1 MVVDDSRVIRNAASK
16 MLGREFDVVT
26 ADDGAEAWEMLEYD
40 TSIQVVFTDLTMPRL
55 NGYELLR
62 NIRTAADIGIQNL
75 PVIIVTGVEDD
86 EVARVRALELGAT
99 DFITK
104 PFTTIDL
111 VARARAH
118 ANYQR
123 VTQQLRAQTTLD
135 PLTGL
140 ANKAGFLDR
149 LQQDMAYA
157 RRHEQTLALVRLEI
171 EDFRALFLKHGKDS
185 AERLLLHVSQ
195 LLRAHVRREDT
206 AGRIG
211 LGGFA
216 LSLPAGEQQGV
227 EGMVSRLRAEVAEQS
242 PDIVG
247 EPIRLSAAVHRPQV
261 ELGPSAQDA
270 LDQCQA
276 KLEAARDTGVHPPAT
291 EATATPAPMP
301 APIPAPPS
309 APPPPQ
315 PAATPAP
322 AARPLR
328 LDPLLD
334 QIEQGNL
341 QAAIEGLPLILNRL
355 LPLLRLL
362 NPAQRAKLIRFL
374 QQSDS
379 Q

>member
-1 MVVDDSRVIRNAASK
+1 MTRILVVDDSRVIRNAASK

-26 ADDGAEAWEMLEYD
+26 ADDGAEAWEMLESD

-62 NIRTAADIGIQNL
+62 NIRTAADTGIHHL

-242 PDIVG
+242 PAIVG
-247 EPIRLSAAVHRPQV
+247 ETIRLSAAVHRPQV

-276 KLEAARDTGVHPPAT
+276 KLEAAHDTGVRPQVT
-291 EATATPAPMP
+291 EATATPAPL
-301 APIPAPPS
+301 PAPPS

-315 PAATPAP
+315 PAAAPAP
-322 AARPLR
+322 AARPVR
-328 LDPLLD
+328 LDPFLD
-334 QIEQGNL
+334 QIEQGNP
-341 QAAIEGLPLILNRL
+341 QGAIEGLPMILNRL

-374 QQSDS
+374 QQSDG